1 MIFGSL
7 DEMPLSEI
15 LPMLTKRVGKLRL
28 SELADDQRVEL
39 YLNQLQLKGV
49 AVNGVFVVRLPEVQ
63 QALHSVRDG
72 ASGKFDFVKFTPE
85 LMPNYFDLPI
95 MPLVLENAADELE
108 KYRPYF
114 PDPRTRFRA
123 VPTGNVQLD
132 LNLLEFWRRSSY
144 LLRRGASPAELAHEL
159 LLDLDQ
165 VQLSLH
171 KLRLVG
177 KIAPFRA
184 FEASVAQAAKE
195 NPLTTTNS
203 SVSLPESVPVS
214 AITYTTS
221 SKSPSY
227 SSYPATP
234 AYASVPA
241 AQPVTV
247 VPTATS
253 QPATQNRYL
262 TQALGQQPTPGVS
275 EPVTT
280 LSNNRY
286 LNQVIN
292 PKASSTQL
300 FLKQASY
307 PAPQPVA
314 AQSVNSSPARN
325 QGLIGRLLKAL
336 TLGRSS

>member
-15 LPMLTKRVGKLRL
+15 LPMLSKRVGKLRL
-28 SELADDQRVEL
+28 SELEGDQRVEL
-39 YLNQLQLKGV
+39 YLNQLHLKGV
-49 AVNGVFVVRLPEVQ
+49 AVNGVFVVRLPEVR
-63 QALHSVRDG
+63 QALNTIRDG
-72 ASGKFDFVKFTPE
+72 VSGKFDFVKFTPDV
-85 LMPNYFDLPI
+85 MPNYFDMPI
-95 MPLVLENAADELE
+95 MALVLENATNELE
-108 KYRPYF
+108 KYRPHF

-123 VPTGNVQLD
+123 VPTGDVQLD

-159 LLDLDQ
+159 ILELDQ

-177 KIAPFRA
+177 KVAPFRA
-184 FEASVAQAAKE
+184 FEASVKKE
-195 NPLTTTNS
+195 EATLWDIPA
-203 SVSLPESVPVS
+203 PEEMLVS
-214 AITYTTS
+214 ATS
-221 SKSPSY
+221 SKTMTY
-227 SSYPATP
+227 SSYSATP
-234 AYASVPA
+234 AYVSVPH

-247 VPTATS
+247 TVSATS
-253 QPATQNRYL
+253 SSATQNRYL
-262 TQALGQQPTPGVS
+262 AQALGQQPVA
-275 EPVTT
+275 EPVTM

-300 FLKQASY
+300 FLKQT
-307 PAPQPVA
+307 PPPVTKPVAPQSSNA
-314 AQSVNSSPARN
+314 SPARN